1 MAQVRNK
8 QVVLRDY
15 VTGSPKESDLNIVES
30 TITLNLPQGSNQVLL
45 KNLYLSCDPYMRIL
59 MNKMEGPEGFHTFS
73 PGSVSRVVFFL
84 PLCQNSPFKCSFLC
98 FEFGVRIRRSCC
110 MLRSRSC
117 MPGMTAYAGFFE
129 VGTPKKGEN
138 VFVSAASGAVGQLV
152 GQFAKLTGCHVVG
165 SAGSKEKVDLLK
177 NKLGFD
183 EAFNYKEEPDLNA
196 TLKRYFPEGI
206 DIYFENVGGKTLD
219 AVLLN
224 MRVHGRIPVCGM
236 VSQYNLTQP
245 EGITNLA
252 NLIFK
257 RVRMQGFNVGDYYPL
272 YPKFLEF
279 ILPHIREGKVVYV
292 EDIAEGLENGPA
304 ALVGLYSGR
313 NVGKQVLVVARE

>member
-1 MAQVRNK
+1 MAEMRNK

-15 VTGSPKESDLNIVES
+15 VTGFLKESDMNIPLTGHGVSKVLES
-30 TITLNLPQGSNQVLL
+30 GNPDYEKGDLVLGITNWEEYSFVSSAQILFKIEHTDVP
-45 KNLYLSCDPYMRIL
+45 LSYYTGIL
-59 MNKMEGPEGFHTFS
+59 GP
-73 PGSVSRVVFFL
+73 
-84 PLCQNSPFKCSFLC
+84 
-98 FEFGVRIRRSCC
+98 
-110 MLRSRSC
+110 
-117 MPGMTAYAGFFE
+117 PGMTAYVGFFE
-129 VGTPKKGEN
+129 LGSPKKGEN
-138 VFVSAASGAVGQLV
+138 VFVSAACGAVGQLV
-152 GQFAKLTGCHVVG
+152 GQFAKLSGCYVVG
-165 SAGSKEKVDLLK
+165 SAGSKEKVHLLK

-196 TLKRYFPEGI
+196 ALKRCFPEGI

-245 EGITNLA
+245 EGVTNLA

-257 RVRMQGFNVGDYYPL
+257 RIRMEGFIVTDFYDL

-279 ILPHIREGKVVYV
+279 LLPHIREGKVVYV
-292 EDIAEGLENGPA
+292 EDMAEGLENGPA
-304 ALVGLYSGR
+304 ALAGLYRGR
-313 NVGKQVLVVARE
+313 NVGKQVVVVARE